1 MAQLLSILMVINM
14 LGAITMVPALY
25 SIFRPKV
32 ATALLTEEQRQA
44 MARQKEIERKK
55 GLID

>member
-14 LGAITMVPALY
+14 LGAVTMVPALY
-25 SIFRPKV
+25 SIFRPNV
-32 ATALLTEEQRQA
+32 ALALLTEEQREA
-44 MARQKEIERKK
+44 MRRQKEAERKK